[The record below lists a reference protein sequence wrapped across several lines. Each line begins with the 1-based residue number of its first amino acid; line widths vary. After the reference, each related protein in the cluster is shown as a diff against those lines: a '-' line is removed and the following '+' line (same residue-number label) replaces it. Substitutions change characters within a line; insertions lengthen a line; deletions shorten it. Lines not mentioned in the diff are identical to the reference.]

1 MGSKNRIFPSDNHL
15 VAICEGGGA
24 TSGLIT
30 VHVESSIDLV
40 DPEYTAFDAGYPA
53 LPALHLQTIP
63 VIIDVMTNQ
72 ELETVV
78 TYVKDRL
85 PEPATQAPITIPNDY
100 FRLTERIIRVEEG
113 LLRVEE
119 AIKNQNL
126 LMEKRFE
133 DLIHQMDK
141 RFEAMDKRFEDMI
154 HQMDKRFE
162 AMDKRFEAIDKRFED
177 MIHLMDKR
185 FEDMNTRF
193 DAIGR
198 RFNWTI
204 GITTALITGL
214 GVLITIYRFLG
225 PIAAG

>member
-1 MGSKNRIFPSDNHL
+1 
-15 VAICEGGGA
+15 
-24 TSGLIT
+24 
-30 VHVESSIDLV
+30 
-40 DPEYTAFDAGYPA
+40 
-53 LPALHLQTIP
+53 
-63 VIIDVMTNQ
+63 MTDQ

-85 PEPATQAPITIPNDY
+85 SESMPQASSVIPNDY
-100 FRLTERIIRVEEG
+100 FRLAERIV
-113 LLRVEE
+113 RVEE
-119 AIKNQNL
+119 ALKNLSL

-133 DLIHQMDK
+133 
-141 RFEAMDKRFEDMI
+141 AVDKRFEDMN
-154 HQMDKRFE
+154 
-162 AMDKRFEAIDKRFED
+162 KRFED

-185 FEDMNTRF
+185 FEDMNKRF

-225 PIAAG
+225 PTAAG

>member
-1 MGSKNRIFPSDNHL
+1 
-15 VAICEGGGA
+15 
-24 TSGLIT
+24 
-30 VHVESSIDLV
+30 
-40 DPEYTAFDAGYPA
+40 
-53 LPALHLQTIP
+53 
-63 VIIDVMTNQ
+63 MTDQ

-85 PEPATQAPITIPNDY
+85 PESMPQASPVIPNDY
-100 FRLTERIIRVEEG
+100 FRLAERIVRVEEG

-119 AIKNQNL
+119 AIKNLNV
-126 LMEKRFE
+126 LMEKRFEAVEKRFEAIDKRFEDMNKRFE

-141 RFEAMDKRFEDMI
+141 RFEAV
-154 HQMDKRFE
+154 
-162 AMDKRFEAIDKRFED
+162 
-177 MIHLMDKR
+177 DKR

-204 GITTALITGL
+204 GIMTALITGL

-225 PIAAG
+225 PVAAG